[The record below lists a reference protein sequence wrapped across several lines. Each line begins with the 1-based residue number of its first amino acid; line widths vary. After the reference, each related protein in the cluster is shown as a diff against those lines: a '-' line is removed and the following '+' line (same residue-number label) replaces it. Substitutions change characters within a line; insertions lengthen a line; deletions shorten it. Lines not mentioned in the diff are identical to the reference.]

1 MPSNNW
7 RSAARTSS
15 AQRKQSHANAGWK
28 EREEWLR
35 KNPREA
41 QMLEALGI
49 NLAERGGLPV
59 VVAESDYHSAAQV
72 GANTATA
79 PQMTRWGMS
88 FMQPMINGKR
98 PGLLL
103 APFHPGHPIYE
114 DPGLFQ
120 NFCQCLVGRF
130 SHPVQDGKIYQLG
143 KGDTKVS
150 PCLFSGT
157 YLVSLLGMILD
168 FWYQDDNDGKLL
180 DTFQRTCRNILQIPK
195 FSGVK
200 KVDVAEAF
208 EKLDLFQLLIRER
221 DESLEKAKAYQEFVD
236 SMQPQI
242 LAHMAHTLSIIE
254 PDMMERSV
262 LTSLG
267 GHIMSLM
274 TQFLLGDSGIQL
286 AGVEES
292 ILRMIL
298 ERACKHVPAINVSEC
313 YDITSIIEKCHR
325 HAGKRMENELK
336 RWAFVVELLRY
347 VLLRPPLESFDASRR
362 LMREIRERVKSI
374 NGITSLCAL
383 IAPQA
388 SFLDDAR
395 LAEIIHRASKADKKR
410 MVLGMSA
417 LVSDCRTTSLDQAI
431 EDNNRRA
438 DELRRQADASAGKLA
453 TRMAGASLSDG
464 VPAVWRTLTE
474 VKDGHRHE
482 GLIHRRLM
490 TDLAAFLRTTTDVEA
505 VRRMLSDA
513 QCEHKRYLDRR
524 TSGNMPPVIGFR
536 KLKILVKN
544 LVSDAILEGLGLP
557 RLYVD
562 PTSQSSLNLF
572 LRDMNAGGSGPS
584 TGSQPLSV
592 SFVSLPEPSDE
603 EPAGEIAFVPLSE
616 AIARQQKHQAEVAAV
631 RMEVE
636 AERDCAIC
644 YTGFPL
650 GELANPCA
658 LGQRGHQHAEDTF
671 ICAGCRG
678 RLSECPICRTS
689 YHGRVQD
696 ESDTDSDYTGSGYD
710 SDY

>member
-1 MPSNNW
+1 MSSNNR

-15 AQRKQSHANAGWK
+15 AQRQQTYANAGWK

-35 KNPREA
+35 GNRREA
-41 QMLEALGI
+41 EMLKALGI
-49 NLAERGGLPV
+49 DFSNRGGLPV
-59 VVAESDYHSAAQV
+59 VVAESDYHGASQV

-98 PGLLL
+98 PGLPLV
-103 APFHPGHPIYE
+103 PFHPGHPIYE

-150 PCLFSGT
+150 PSLFADT
-157 YLVSLLGMILD
+157 YLVSLLGMIWD
-168 FWYQDDNDGKLL
+168 FWYQEDNDGKLL

-208 EKLDLFQLLIRER
+208 EKLDLFQLLTRER

-236 SMQPQI
+236 SVQPQI

-254 PDMMERSV
+254 PDLMERSV

-267 GHIMSLM
+267 SHIMSLM
-274 TQFLLGDSGIQL
+274 TQFLLGESGIQS

-298 ERACKHVPAINVSEC
+298 ERVCKHVPAINVSDC
-313 YDITSIIEKCHR
+313 HDRLSIIEKCHR
-325 HAGKRMENELK
+325 HAGKRMENELQ

-417 LVSDCRTTSLDQAI
+417 LVSDCRTDSLDQAI
-431 EDNNRRA
+431 ADNNRRA
-438 DELRRQADASAGKLA
+438 DELRQQADASAGKLA

-464 VPAVWRTLTE
+464 APVVWPTLTE
-474 VKDGHRHE
+474 VKDGHRHD
-482 GLIHRRLM
+482 GYTHRRLM

-513 QCEHKRYLDRR
+513 QCEHHKYLECR

-536 KLKILVKN
+536 KLQIMVKN
-544 LVSDAILEGLGLP
+544 LASDAILEGLGIP
-557 RLYVD
+557 RLHID
-562 PTSQSSLNLF
+562 RASQSSLNQF
-572 LRDMNAGGSGPS
+572 LRDMNAGGGGPS
-584 TGSQPLSV
+584 TASQPLSV

-603 EPAGEIAFVPLSE
+603 EPAGEIAFVPLSD
-616 AIARQQKHQAEVAAV
+616 AIARQQKHQAEVSAV

-644 YTGFPL
+644 YTGFPP

-658 LGQRGHQHAEDTF
+658 LGPRGNRHAEDTF

-689 YHGRVQD
+689 YHERVRD
-696 ESDTDSDYTGSGYD
+696 DSDSDSGYD